1 MFLNS
6 LSKKQKNLFMDLAIK
21 AAEANGVVE
30 LAEKNMLKAYG
41 MEMEITP
48 FYSSDC
54 EIEMVLQEM
63 KDVSTESELKIVL
76 FEILGILISD
86 EDFDNSEK
94 EFLNKVRTSFDISQ
108 EKCDE
113 MLRLLYDY
121 SSVYQKIVAAVL

>member
-41 MEMEITP
+41 IEMEITP

-121 SSVYQKIVAAVL
+121 SSVYQKIVVAVL

>member
-21 AAEANGVVE
+21 AAEANGGVE

>member
-113 MLRLLYDY
+113 MLRLLHDY

>member
-41 MEMEITP
+41 IEMEITP

>member
-41 MEMEITP
+41 IEMEITP

-63 KDVSTESELKIVL
+63 KDISTESELKIVL
-76 FEILGILISD
+76 FEILGILISRPAK
-86 EDFDNSEK
+86 SYRSAK
-94 EFLNKVRTSFDISQ
+94 EAVSTSSASG
-108 EKCDE
+108 
-113 MLRLLYDY
+113 ML
-121 SSVYQKIVAAVL
+121 I

>member
-21 AAEANGVVE
+21 AAEANGGVE

-41 MEMEITP
+41 MEMEIAP

-54 EIEMVLQEM
+54 ETEMVLQEM

-86 EDFDNSEK
+86 EDFDDSEK